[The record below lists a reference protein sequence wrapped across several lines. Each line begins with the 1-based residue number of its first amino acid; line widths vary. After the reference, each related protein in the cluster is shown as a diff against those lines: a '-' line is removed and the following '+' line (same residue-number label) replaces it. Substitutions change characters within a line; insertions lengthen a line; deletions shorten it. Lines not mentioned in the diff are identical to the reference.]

1 MRRLVNVKDTQ
12 EARKRYVKPEL
23 RRIKLNTREGILAC
37 REPTGGDRSPYGT
50 DMCALSLCFSSAAE

>member
-1 MRRLVNVKDTQ
+1 MKDTQ

-23 RRIKLNTREGILAC
+23 RRIRLETREGILAC

-50 DMCALSLCFSSAAE
+50 DMCALSICFSSAAE

>member
-1 MRRLVNVKDTQ
+1 VKDTQ

>member
-1 MRRLVNVKDTQ
+1 MRRLGNVKDTQ

-23 RRIKLNTREGILAC
+23 RRIKLETREGILAC
-37 REPTGGDRSPYGT
+37 REPTGGDMSQYGA

>member
-1 MRRLVNVKDTQ
+1 VKDRQ

-37 REPTGGDRSPYGT
+37 REPSGGGQTPYGA
-50 DMCALSLCFSSAAE
+50 DMCALSLCFSAAAE